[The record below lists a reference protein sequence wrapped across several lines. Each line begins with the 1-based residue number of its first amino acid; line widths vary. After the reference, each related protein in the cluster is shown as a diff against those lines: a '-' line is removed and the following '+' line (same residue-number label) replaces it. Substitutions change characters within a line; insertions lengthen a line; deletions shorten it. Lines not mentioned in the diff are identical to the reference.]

1 MAESKSEVAQATST
15 QAPHAPHAPRAP
27 RAASAREVLAAR
39 IRTAEL
45 TGVLSPKMQRSFD
58 RIASNLGKVNK

>member
-1 MAESKSEVAQATST
+1 MAESKSEVAQATNT
-15 QAPHAPHAPRAP
+15 QAPHAPRAP

-45 TGVLSPKMQRSFD
+45 TGVLSPKCNAVSTVLRLISK
-58 RIASNLGKVNK
+58 R